1 MGERLSC
8 DLKINDIGK
17 RAMNKSL
24 LTNLV
29 SLSIIGLGFISPYYA
44 HEIKTMGLYSFSGAV
59 TNWLAIHMLFE
70 KVPCLY
76 GSGIVT
82 ERFQDFKAGIRNLI
96 FSQFFTKENFEKFMP
111 KMADGVAPDPEGVFN
126 LIDFDYVFIKIK
138 EAIMNSPFGGML
150 GMFGGE
156 QALEPLKPQFEAK
169 FKEIIIHILTNPQLF
184 KKLLPAGEGSTS
196 DFEEKVKN
204 IVDARLDELTPQMV
218 KEIIQQMIREHLG
231 WLVVWG
237 GVFGALIGLLST
249 LV

>member
-1 MGERLSC
+1 
-8 DLKINDIGK
+8 
-17 RAMNKSL
+17 MNKSL
-24 LTNLV
+24 GTNLV
-29 SLSIIGLGFISPYYA
+29 ALGLIVVGHFSPLYG
-44 HEIKTMGLYSFSGAV
+44 EQIKVMGMYSFSGAV

-70 KVPCLY
+70 KVPGLY

-96 FSQFFTKENFEKFMP
+96 FTQFFTKENVEKFIPQMSGG
-111 KMADGVAPDPEGVFN
+111 MMPDPEGVFN

-169 FKEIIIHILTNPQLF
+169 FKEIIIHILTNEDLF
-184 KKLLPAGEGSTS
+184 KKLLPAGQGEGE
-196 DFEEKVKN
+196 FEQKIVS
-204 IVDARLDELTPQMV
+204 IVDARLDELTPLMV
-218 KEIIQQMIREHLG
+218 KDIIQKMIREHLG

-237 GVFGALIGLLST
+237 GVFGAVIGLLST
-249 LV
+249 FI

>member
-1 MGERLSC
+1 MTN
-8 DLKINDIGK
+8 IF
-17 RAMNKSL
+17 SL
-24 LTNLV
+24 LLIV
-29 SLSIIGLGFISPYYA
+29 IGAFSPVYGDQL
-44 HEIKTMGLYSFSGAV
+44 KTMGMYSFSGAV

-70 KVPCLY
+70 KVPGLY

-82 ERFQDFKAGIRNLI
+82 ERFQEFKDGIRNLI
-96 FSQFFTKENFEKFMP
+96 FTQFFTKENFEKFLP
-111 KMADGVAPDPEGVFN
+111 KVGNGVMPDPEGVFN

-169 FKEIIIHILTNPQLF
+169 FKEIIVHILTNPQLF

-196 DFEEKVKN
+196 EFEEKVKG
-204 IVDARLDELTPQMV
+204 IVEARLDELTPQMV
-218 KEIIQQMIREHLG
+218 KDIIQKMIREHLG

-237 GVFGALIGLLST
+237 GVFGGIIGLVST
-249 LV
+249 LL

>member
-1 MGERLSC
+1 
-8 DLKINDIGK
+8 
-17 RAMNKSL
+17 MNKSL
-24 LTNLV
+24 GTNLV
-29 SLSIIGLGFISPYYA
+29 ALGLIVVGHFSPLFG
-44 HEIKTMGLYSFSGAV
+44 EQVKVMGMYSFSGAV

-70 KVPCLY
+70 KVPGLY

-96 FSQFFTKENFEKFMP
+96 FNQFFTRENIQKFLPDMSS
-111 KMADGVAPDPEGVFN
+111 GVMPDPEGVFN

-156 QALEPLKPQFEAK
+156 QALEPLKPQFEAR
-169 FKEIIIHILTNPQLF
+169 FKEIIIHILTNEALF
-184 KKLLPAGEGSTS
+184 KKLLPAGEDSTG
-196 DFEEKVKN
+196 FEAQ
-204 IVDARLDELTPQMV
+204 ITSIIDARLDELTPQMV
-218 KEIIQQMIREHLG
+218 KDIIQTMIREHLG

-249 LV
+249 FI